1 MYIERVLNLNNGWSK
16 LTTEKSE
23 EWEEVK
29 LALMKIDD
37 RLILKG
43 IDAAQTIE
51 NVQDG
56 LEYVIS
62 LFMYTALDSF
72 LKETFHWTELPVPNE
87 KKDIYSNARSVKNG
101 LSASIVGIDDQT
113 GGDFIN
119 SLHIN
124 IPFYHQEDLVDLT
137 VILVPTKETLNHLI
151 ALGASP
157 IQSTRIPSEIFCRE
171 QFARFSLLYGQM
183 PVVLAFFSPTAPKE
197 LIIEETTPLRVRGH
211 TIERTIE
218 FAPEYYQAGVGLLSY
233 FGEVLRQKDPTTTA
247 RVRIEQDG
255 TTVRLHIESTRGDIE
270 TIERVLEKFAL
281 VISDQL
287 SPESLFENRA
297 FVMKLENKLELT
309 KLEVKHEQ
317 DLRQLTDGLNTHRI
331 NSLEK
336 EITALRNQL
345 SSQLQQT
352 GQVIE
357 LATLQAS
364 SHERIHTAL
373 ITHSE
378 GIFKDL
384 LREASGNQ
392 QLTEAVESL
401 HRNLLSG
408 IAAVDIEDQLERALS
423 TIKKE
428 DAGFLSRIFTEL
440 KGAAYKASATSSLT
454 WVTNWIATHLA
465 L

>member
-233 FGEVLRQKDPTTTA
+233 FSFCRISCWSIIIPLLLSA
-247 RVRIEQDG
+247 RKLYYTVWLSG
-255 TTVRLHIESTRGDIE
+255 TSVKQPPRL
-270 TIERVLEKFAL
+270 A
-281 VISDQL
+281 
-287 SPESLFENRA
+287 
-297 FVMKLENKLELT
+297 
-309 KLEVKHEQ
+309 
-317 DLRQLTDGLNTHRI
+317 
-331 NSLEK
+331 
-336 EITALRNQL
+336 
-345 SSQLQQT
+345 
-352 GQVIE
+352 
-357 LATLQAS
+357 
-364 SHERIHTAL
+364 
-373 ITHSE
+373 
-378 GIFKDL
+378 L
-384 LREASGNQ
+384 LRM
-392 QLTEAVESL
+392 L
-401 HRNLLSG
+401 
-408 IAAVDIEDQLERALS
+408 
-423 TIKKE
+423 
-428 DAGFLSRIFTEL
+428 
-440 KGAAYKASATSSLT
+440 
-454 WVTNWIATHLA
+454 
-465 L
+465 